1 MGGGGGAEKKEGKD
15 GRNPREKFKPEAQ
28 GFALRG
34 PPLLRVYLAPVSERL
49 LG

>member
-1 MGGGGGAEKKEGKD
+1 MGAGRGAEKKEGND

-34 PPLLRVYLAPVSERL
+34 PPLLSVDLAPVSEHL